1 MYPDQRFSEKPCPEV
16 RTKDKSVETAAARVS
31 FVGQAA
37 MACTGDADLGQGED
51 T

>member
-16 RTKDKSVETAAARVS
+16 RTKDKTMETAAASVR
-31 FVGQAA
+31 FVWRAA
-37 MACTGDADLGQGED
+37 VACTGDADLGQGED